1 MQIYSNGLSEI
12 ILGNAIKKLNIP
24 REEVVVLTKVC
35 STVTRSCAGTHD
47 CFFRAVPQV
56 FGPVAPRFDM
66 NPTKPGTRPHE
77 IGVVLQRGLN
87 RKVRFGHALRTSTL
101 PDIRISREAHL
112 RRCEG
117 ELEEVADGL
126 H

>member
-47 CFFRAVPQV
+47 CFF
-56 FGPVAPRFDM
+56 
-66 NPTKPGTRPHE
+66 
-77 IGVVLQRGLN
+77 VLC
-87 RKVRFGHALRTSTL
+87 
-101 PDIRISREAHL
+101 
-112 RRCEG
+112 RRCS
-117 ELEEVADGL
+117 VPSPRVSI
-126 H
+126 